1 MIALRVSYLIGLL
14 AGILLGST
22 VSASVVEVTST
33 EHFNELKPKGAVVAK
48 FYATWCDPCK
58 KLSPLYKDLAGKGEF
73 SDIAFLA
80 IDIDKH
86 NNIATEHGVR
96 GVPTTIF
103 FAEGKEVDRIVG
115 GQEDFVSEASKIITN
130 KMKPSGKATKEAAKE
145 PAKKKESAKKTTP
158 AKKKT
163 APAKQKKVAP
173 KKTASATCPK

>member
-33 EHFNELKPKGAVVAK
+33 EHFNELKPKGAVVVK
-48 FYATWCDPCK
+48 FYATWCPPCK
-58 KLSPLYKDLAGKGEF
+58 KLGPLYEDLAGKGEF
-73 SDIAFLA
+73 RDVSFLKV
-80 IDIDKH
+80 DIDKH
-86 NNIATEHGVR
+86 GTIPAGYGFK
-96 GVPTTIF
+96 GVPAVIF
-103 FAEGKEVDRIVG
+103 LMDGEEVGRIAG
-115 GQEDFVSEASKIITN
+115 YEENFVAKASKIITD
-130 KMKPSGKATKEAAKE
+130 KMKPSGKATKETAKE

>member
-48 FYATWCDPCK
+48 FHASWCGPCK
-58 KLSPLYKDLAGKGEF
+58 NLGPIYKDFAGKKEF
-73 SDIAFLA
+73 SDITFLA

-96 GVPTTIF
+96 EVPTTIF

-115 GQEDFVSEASKIITN
+115 GQNFVSEASKIITN